1 MKNNIITIMKKECT
15 RIFSDRRLFFTAV
28 LMPGIMIGVMYFLMG
43 NLMGTMFEVTEDYIY
58 QVHAVNM
65 PESVAGLL
73 TPPELRLN
81 IIETAES
88 DAENIKQ
95 QVADKETDLL
105 VIFPPDFD
113 EAVAAFD
120 VATSVLPAPNIQI
133 WANSAKSESAAAQN
147 LVSGILTSYH
157 YSLTHKFT
165 INAPAEVEGG
175 EVESDY
181 ELASDADMFGMILG
195 FMVPML
201 LMIFLYNGCMS
212 LAPESIAGEKERGTL
227 GGMLVTPTKR
237 SDMAFAKILS
247 ISIFSLMSALV
258 SMAAMVLSL
267 PSMMQMDVSMVDFY
281 SAAEYALLLVVVIT
295 TALVFVSIL
304 SLLSAYAKSVK
315 EATAYATPIMLVVVL
330 CGLASMMLGG
340 VPNQIYYYLIPVFN
354 SALCITSVVS
364 FQVNAVNIAVT
375 AGVNLIFTFIC
386 AGVLAKMFNSEK
398 IVFDK

>member
-1 MKNNIITIMKKECT
+1 MPQ
-15 RIFSDRRLFFTAV
+15 SSAV
-28 LMPGIMIGVMYFLMG
+28 FMPS
-43 NLMGTMFEVTEDYIY
+43 
-58 QVHAVNM
+58 
-65 PESVAGLL
+65 PESLKIKITSISENDVAK
-73 TPPELRLN
+73 
-81 IIETAES
+81 
-88 DAENIKQ
+88 IKQ
-95 QVADKETDLL
+95 QIENRETDLL
-105 VIFPPDFD
+105 LIFPQDFD
-113 EAVAAFD
+113 EQVAAYD
-120 VATSVLPAPNIQI
+120 AVTSDAPAPNIQI
-133 WANSAKSESAAAQN
+133 WANTARTESSEVNN
-147 LVSGILTSYH
+147 LVTGILNGYH
-157 YSLTHKFT
+157 YDLTHKFT
-165 INAPAEVEGG
+165 INAPVVDAETE
-175 EVESDY
+175 
-181 ELASDADMFGMILG
+181 ELISYDLMTDADLFAMVMGSL
-195 FMVPML
+195 VPML
-201 LMIFLYNGCMS
+201 FIIFLFQGCQV

-227 GGMLVTPTKR
+227 GALLVTPTKR

-247 ISIFSLMSALV
+247 ISIFGLMSAIV
-258 SMAAMVLSL
+258 SMVAMIISL
-267 PSMMQMDVSMVDFY
+267 PNMMQMDVSMVDFY

-340 VPNQIYYYLIPVFN
+340 VPDQIYYYLIPVFN